1 MLVKII
7 NRQALHGWREAH
19 QHDLSRRNRM
29 QHIVITGANRGIG
42 LELARQYIA
51 RPETQVYALCRKPD
65 EAVALASLVKE
76 AAGRVSIIHFEAT
89 DETGIHHAAEA
100 VANFTDRVDLL
111 INNAAINPPGKH
123 QMLATIS
130 AETMLHTLHINT
142 VAPLLVVQAF
152 ADLLKRGSL
161 PKVVNMSSEM
171 GSLADRD
178 YGGHHAYCASK
189 AALNMITRGLAA
201 DLIEHGIVTISL
213 DPGWVKTDM
222 GGEDADL
229 TPEESV
235 RGLLRVIDGLTRKDN
250 GTFLRWNGRTLAW

>member
-1 MLVKII
+1 
-7 NRQALHGWREAH
+7 
-19 QHDLSRRNRM
+19 M

-51 RPETQVYALCRKPD
+51 RPETRVYALCRKPD
-65 EAVALASLVKE
+65 EASALHSLAKE
-76 AAGRVSIIHFEAT
+76 AAGRVNIIHFEAA
-89 DETGIHHAAEA
+89 DEAGIRRAAEA
-100 VANFTDRVDLL
+100 VANLTDRVDLL
-111 INNAAINPPGKH
+111 LNNAAINPPGKH
-123 QMLATIS
+123 QLLESIT

-161 PKVVNMSSEM
+161 PKVVNVSSEM
-171 GSLADRD
+171 GSLDDRD

-189 AALNMITRGLAA
+189 AALNMVTRGLAA
-201 DLIEHGIVTISL
+201 ELIEHGIVTISL

-235 RGLLRVIDGLTRKDN
+235 RAMIRVIDGLTRKDN
-250 GTFLRWNGRTLAW
+250 GAYLRWNGRTLGW

>member
-1 MLVKII
+1 
-7 NRQALHGWREAH
+7 
-19 QHDLSRRNRM
+19 M

-42 LELARQYIA
+42 LELVRQYIA

-65 EAVALASLVKE
+65 EATALATLAKE
-76 AAGRVSIIHFEAT
+76 AAGRINVIHFEAT
-89 DETGIHHAAEA
+89 DEMDIHRAAET
-100 VANFTDRVDLL
+100 VATFTDRVDLL
-111 INNAAINPPGKH
+111 VNNAAINPPGKH
-123 QMLATIS
+123 QLLETIT

-152 ADLLKRGSL
+152 VSLLKRGSL
-161 PKVVNMSSEM
+161 PRAVNISSEM
-171 GSLADRD
+171 GSLEDRD
-178 YGGHHAYCASK
+178 YGGYHAYCASK

-201 DLIEHGIVTISL
+201 ELIEHGIVTISL

-250 GTFLRWNGRTLAW
+250 GCFLRWNGRTLAW